1 MERIEADV
9 LIPGRGDAINNGC
22 VIFDG
27 PVITYAGP
35 LEGAPRIAD
44 GTTTHKVPAVM
55 PGMWDAHAHF
65 AGLRNNTVEEAVY
78 TSDWVAILRTARDAE
93 KALRAGIT
101 SVREVG
107 GFGLYLARAVDEG
120 TIPGPRIYASGACL
134 SPVGGHGDAHAF
146 PIEFVQSE
154 FNRRQFPGPCNGVVD
169 CVGAVRRVLRLGA
182 RLVKVV
188 ASGGVL
194 SDMDDPIHQ
203 QFSDEELRAMVEEAA
218 RAERVVAAHCHG
230 KPGIMAALRAGVAT
244 IEHGTYLDEEAADRM
259 LETSAILVPTR
270 LIVRELVARGKD
282 TGFPEFMLEK
292 ARRIHDRHRE
302 AMRLAIRKSIPI
314 AMGTDIFGSSKAAS
328 GYWGQNAE
336 EPALLVEDGGMT
348 PLQAIEAATANGP
361 RTLGPQ
367 APRSGQLREGYD
379 ADIIAVAEN
388 PLKRIATLAEPEKIV
403 RIWKAGRLE
412 AERPLAS

>member
-1 MERIEADV
+1 MECIEADV
-9 LIPGRGDAINNGC
+9 LIPGRGDAINGGC

-27 PVITYAGP
+27 PAITYAGP
-35 LEGAPRIAD
+35 LEDAPKTPA
-44 GTTTHKVPAVM
+44 GTNTHSVPAVM

-65 AGLRNNTVEEAVY
+65 AGVRNNTVEEMVY
-78 TSDWVAILRTARDAE
+78 TSDWVAILRTAKDAE

-107 GFGLYLARAVDEG
+107 GFGVYLARAVDEG
-120 TIPGPRIYASGACL
+120 TIPGPHIYGSGACL
-134 SPVGGHGDAHAF
+134 SPVGGHGDAHSF

-154 FNRRQFPGPCNGVVD
+154 FNRRQYPGPCNGVVE

-182 RLVKVV
+182 RVVKVV

-194 SDMDDPIHQ
+194 SDLDDPIHQ

-230 KPGIMAALRAGVAT
+230 KPGIMAALNAGVAT

-259 LETSAILVPTR
+259 LEKGAMLVPTR
-270 LIVRELVARGKD
+270 LIVRELKARGKD

-292 ARRIHDRHRE
+292 ARRIHDRHGE
-302 AMRLAIRKSIPI
+302 ALRLAIRKKIPI

-336 EPALLVEDGGMT
+336 ELALLVEDGGMT
-348 PLQAIEAATANGP
+348 PLAAIEAATANAP

-379 ADIIAVAEN
+379 ADMLAVREN
-388 PLKRIATLAEPEKIV
+388 PLQRIGSLAEPESIV
-403 RIWKAGRLE
+403 RVWKGGKLE
-412 AERPLAS
+412 VERPLVS